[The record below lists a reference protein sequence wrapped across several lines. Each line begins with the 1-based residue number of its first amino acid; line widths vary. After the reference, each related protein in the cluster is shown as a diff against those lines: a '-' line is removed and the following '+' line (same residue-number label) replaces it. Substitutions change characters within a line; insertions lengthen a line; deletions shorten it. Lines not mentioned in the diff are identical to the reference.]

1 MIIGTFKQTGTG
13 RQSPRQMLIL
23 ICWYVAV
30 ILVKDA
36 SDVNKTHTVD
46 DSQAQ
51 KQKVLAP
58 TAR

>member
-1 MIIGTFKQTGTG
+1 
-13 RQSPRQMLIL
+13 MLIL

-51 KQKVLAP
+51 KQKVFAP
-58 TAR
+58 TLHGNRNSISNSFTVLYV